1 MRILIIILFIF
12 TVFIF
17 KHDYSVLYPN
27 KTKIYQGIVLPSQIQ
42 KLNYKNQGK
51 IIFLNDN
58 KLNNRLSPCASSSYN
73 YINQIELQID
83 RNDINKLNL
92 EQGCKVIKNN
102 KQYNAKITDISKS
115 SINQGKYCLKI
126 KLDDFCEELKE
137 GENVAVELSM

>member
-1 MRILIIILFIF
+1 M
-12 TVFIF
+12 
-17 KHDYSVLYPN
+17 
-27 KTKIYQGIVLPSQIQ
+27 
-42 KLNYKNQGK
+42 
-51 IIFLNDN
+51 
-58 KLNNRLSPCASSSYN
+58 
-73 YINQIELQID
+73 QID